1 MVQIQGYK
9 VNKLHMENTVANGT
23 ELQLQNQVKYNVNY
37 MDDVHKCVGIL
48 SFRITDGNMN
58 PFEVQIDMVAE
69 FTYDEGDDKADIH
82 TQSFDQIYPFLRQIV
97 SQMAGHCGVPGLMIP
112 IMRLN
117 KDTVT
122 VQHLAYE
129 QDKIERLLDDPSL
142 LRTPIVR
149 NGRQATIGYCP
160 DVWKTWE

>member
-1 MVQIQGYK
+1 
-9 VNKLHMENTVANGT
+9 
-23 ELQLQNQVKYNVNY
+23 
-37 MDDVHKCVGIL
+37 
-48 SFRITDGNMN
+48 MN

-69 FTYDEGDDKADIH
+69 FTYNEGDDKADIH

-122 VQHLAYE
+122 V
-129 QDKIERLLDDPSL
+129 
-142 LRTPIVR
+142 
-149 NGRQATIGYCP
+149 GGP
-160 DVWKTWE
+160 DQSPLN

>member
-82 TQSFDQIYPFLRQIV
+82 TQSFDQIYPAPDRQPNGRPLRR
-97 SQMAGHCGVPGLMIP
+97 A
-112 IMRLN
+112 R
-117 KDTVT
+117 T
-122 VQHLAYE
+122 
-129 QDKIERLLDDPSL
+129 DDPHYAAEQRHSDRWRPGPVAPEL
-142 LRTPIVR
+142 IWTDCVKTAGTLCATARARTPKR
-149 NGRQATIGYCP
+149 ASAT
-160 DVWKTWE
+160 

>member
-58 PFEVQIDMVAE
+58 PFEVQNGLV
-69 FTYDEGDDKADIH
+69 TYIGLPILYIFVTSPSSA
-82 TQSFDQIYPFLRQIV
+82 IV
-97 SQMAGHCGVPGLMIP
+97 WQCYRRNMSVP
-112 IMRLN
+112 R
-117 KDTVT
+117 
-122 VQHLAYE
+122 
-129 QDKIERLLDDPSL
+129 
-142 LRTPIVR
+142 RTL
-149 NGRQATIGYCP
+149 
-160 DVWKTWE
+160 

>member
-122 VQHLAYE
+122 VGGPDLM
-129 QDKIERLLDDPSL
+129 LDEDEYARMLESDTSAGCKYFRPDVGEYG
-142 LRTPIVR
+142 IVR
-149 NGRQATIGYCP
+149 KQN
-160 DVWKTWE
+160 

>member
-82 TQSFDQIYPFLRQIV
+82 TQSFTRSIPSCAR
-97 SQMAGHCGVPGLMIP
+97 SSAKWPATAACPG
-112 IMRLN
+112 
-117 KDTVT
+117 
-122 VQHLAYE
+122 
-129 QDKIERLLDDPSL
+129 
-142 LRTPIVR
+142 
-149 NGRQATIGYCP
+149 
-160 DVWKTWE
+160 

>member
-69 FTYDEGDDKADIH
+69 FTYDEGDDKADI
-82 TQSFDQIYPFLRQIV
+82 TPSPLTRSIPSCARL
-97 SQMAGHCGVPGLMIP
+97 SAKWPATAACPG
-112 IMRLN
+112 
-117 KDTVT
+117 
-122 VQHLAYE
+122 
-129 QDKIERLLDDPSL
+129 
-142 LRTPIVR
+142 
-149 NGRQATIGYCP
+149 
-160 DVWKTWE
+160 

>member
-69 FTYDEGDDKADIH
+69 FTYDEGDDKADI
-82 TQSFDQIYPFLRQIV
+82 T
-97 SQMAGHCGVPGLMIP
+97 
-112 IMRLN
+112 
-117 KDTVT
+117 
-122 VQHLAYE
+122 
-129 QDKIERLLDDPSL
+129 PSL
-142 LRTPIVR
+142 LTRSIPSCAR
-149 NGRQATIGYCP
+149 SSAKWPATAACP
-160 DVWKTWE
+160 G

>member
-112 IMRLN
+112 IMRPGPVAPELIWT
-117 KDTVT
+117 DCVRTAGT
-122 VQHLAYE
+122 LCATA
-129 QDKIERLLDDPSL
+129 RA
-142 LRTPIVR
+142 RTPKR
-149 NGRQATIGYCP
+149 ASAT
-160 DVWKTWE
+160 

>member
-69 FTYDEGDDKADIH
+69 FTYD
-82 TQSFDQIYPFLRQIV
+82 DQIYPFLRQIV

-122 VQHLAYE
+122 VG
-129 QDKIERLLDDPSL
+129 DPDQSPL
-142 LRTPIVR
+142 
-149 NGRQATIGYCP
+149 N
-160 DVWKTWE
+160 

>member
-97 SQMAGHCGVPGLMIP
+97 SQMAGFCDLMLDEDEYAR
-112 IMRLN
+112 MLES
-117 KDTVT
+117 DTSAGCKYFRPDVGE
-122 VQHLAYE
+122 YG
-129 QDKIERLLDDPSL
+129 
-142 LRTPIVR
+142 IVR
-149 NGRQATIGYCP
+149 KQN
-160 DVWKTWE
+160 

>member
-58 PFEVQIDMVAE
+58 PFEVQLDMVADCVR
-69 FTYDEGDDKADIH
+69 T
-82 TQSFDQIYPFLRQIV
+82 
-97 SQMAGHCGVPGLMIP
+97 AGTLCATA
-112 IMRLN
+112 R
-117 KDTVT
+117 
-122 VQHLAYE
+122 A
-129 QDKIERLLDDPSL
+129 
-142 LRTPIVR
+142 RTPKR
-149 NGRQATIGYCP
+149 ASAT
-160 DVWKTWE
+160 

>member
-58 PFEVQIDMVAE
+58 PFEMQIDMVAE

-122 VQHLAYE
+122 VGGPNQSPL
-129 QDKIERLLDDPSL
+129 
-142 LRTPIVR
+142 
-149 NGRQATIGYCP
+149 N
-160 DVWKTWE
+160 

>member
-97 SQMAGHCGVPGLMIP
+97 NQMAATAAC
-112 IMRLN
+112 R
-117 KDTVT
+117 
-122 VQHLAYE
+122 A
-129 QDKIERLLDDPSL
+129 DDPHYATEQRHRNRWRPGPVAPEL
-142 LRTPIVR
+142 IWTDCVRTA
-149 NGRQATIGYCP
+149 GTLCATARARTL
-160 DVWKTWE
+160 KRASAT

>member
-69 FTYDEGDDKADIH
+69 FTYDE
-82 TQSFDQIYPFLRQIV
+82 V
-97 SQMAGHCGVPGLMIP
+97 AGHCGVPGLMIP

-122 VQHLAYE
+122 V
-129 QDKIERLLDDPSL
+129 
-142 LRTPIVR
+142 
-149 NGRQATIGYCP
+149 GGP
-160 DVWKTWE
+160 DQSPLN